1 MTTFI
6 TRDTRVPTLTERLAG
21 YFQRSAIL
29 RASASLGDEHAL
41 NTAPNVVAIRP
52 AHRLGKIEAITLAV
66 RLHCRAKG
74 YPRWVD
80 ITAADTG
87 VLRLRHGASLAGAIA
102 SAKVRADFAAQYGTD
117 PEAA

>member
-29 RASASLGDEHAL
+29 RASAELGDEHAL
-41 NTAPNVVAIRP
+41 SSAPNVVALRP